1 MERPPDKRRGPPG
14 GGDPSSE
21 NVATGNGDNLDTSL
35 DFPVSQLRHRPIGPG
50 ELASLRAMWWRQAAL
65 GHHLPPEIDVIVV
78 EGGAL

>member
-35 DFPVSQLRHRPIGPG
+35 DFPVSQLRPRPIDPD
-50 ELASLRAMWWRQAAL
+50 ELAILRAMWWRQASA
-65 GHHLPPEIDVIVV
+65 GHHLPAEIGVIVI
-78 EGGAL
+78 EGGAV